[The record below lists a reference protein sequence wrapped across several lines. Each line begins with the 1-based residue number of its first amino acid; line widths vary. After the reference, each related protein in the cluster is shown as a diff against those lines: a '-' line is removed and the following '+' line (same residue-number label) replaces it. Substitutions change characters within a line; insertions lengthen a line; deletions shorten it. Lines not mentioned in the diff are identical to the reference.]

1 MADPVKEYL
10 DALHD
15 LYDVMGDTYAVS
27 RKLEEGH
34 ESLIKVMLKEKKE
47 LGLTRDKQKDYNA
60 QIDKLIK
67 TMIMEKKELIAIQ
80 KEQEKMRK
88 AVEIG

>member
-47 LGLTRDKQKDYNA
+47 LQMFYRF
-60 QIDKLIK
+60 
-67 TMIMEKKELIAIQ
+67 
-80 KEQEKMRK
+80 
-88 AVEIG
+88 